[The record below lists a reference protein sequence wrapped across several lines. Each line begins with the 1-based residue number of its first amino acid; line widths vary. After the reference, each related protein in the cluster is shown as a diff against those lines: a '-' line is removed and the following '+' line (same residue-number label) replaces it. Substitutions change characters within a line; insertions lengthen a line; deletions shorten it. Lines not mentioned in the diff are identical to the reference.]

1 VVELAAF
8 GRNPDGVEVLFVQFS
23 REAETL
29 INKKS
34 WEELESRWMAE
45 LEADPRRVEEF
56 LSVALQLRKADER
69 SRADSLLDLLAESL
83 KDAEAWEERLTVLRE
98 IGRLS
103 RRQAN
108 LAAPLEEALRQA
120 LGSRPS
126 FDKVIAAIGFDSKE
140 QNPVDKAEKIQLW
153 LTYDVGEYFF
163 MAGRGP
169 GVVTELNPD
178 LAICRIDFEKQK
190 RVAIPL
196 GAAQKNLIPLPPG
209 HILRDSFER
218 PEELREEVLAS
229 PGEAFARLLQSFGRP
244 MVVGEIKDAML
255 GIVPDAKWSSWW
267 SAARKNPRIVTS
279 GKGVKASYDW
289 SATEDDAETSIRRE
303 FDQAPH
309 RARVD
314 LAKKHSSRSQELA
327 DYFATVLTKEAEKF
341 ADTDPSRAWETLA
354 ALDKLP
360 GRAEA
365 TIDSDELLLAP
376 MASRV
381 ASGIS
386 DRNLREKAIEI
397 IRERHPEWPKV
408 FGEIFFLDDDLRIL
422 SSVHESLTK
431 DAPGIA
437 DRLIDETLRHPRR
450 HPRAFYWFVK
460 TIADREELSERATI
474 NLLNQMLEALGW
486 EEFSAIRARMRELF
500 DRGGLAVRILMRGD
514 NPEGTRKLIE
524 TLERFGSLE
533 EYRRDLLRDA
543 AHMAYPDL
551 RAPQVEPIFATAKA
565 LAAKKEE
572 FERMKTV
579 EIPETLKAIQVAREM
594 GDLRE
599 NFEYKAARQRQEY
612 LSARVAEISAELS
625 RVRVID
631 PAEVDISEV
640 RIGTTVSL
648 RNGEVQRTVAILG
661 PWESDP
667 EHGIYSNLSE
677 AAHALIGR
685 KAGEIVTF
693 MGNDYV
699 VEGIDRWQD

>member
-1 VVELAAF
+1 M
-8 GRNPDGVEVLFVQFS
+8 QFS

-29 INKKS
+29 IESKS

-45 LEADPRRVEEF
+45 LERDPRRLDEF
-56 LSVALQLRKADER
+56 LSVAHQLRKADER
-69 SRADSLLDLLAESL
+69 SRADSLLELLAEAL
-83 KDAEAWEERLTVLRE
+83 KDADAWEERLTVLRE

-103 RRQAN
+103 RRPAS
-108 LAAPLEEALRQA
+108 LAAPLEEAVRKA
-120 LGSRPS
+120 LGTRPS
-126 FDKVIAAIGFDSKE
+126 FDKVMAAVGFDPKE
-140 QNPVDKAEKIQLW
+140 QNPVEKAEKIQLW
-153 LTYDVGEYFF
+153 LTYDEGEYFF

-178 LAICRIDFEKQK
+178 LAICRVDFEKQK
-190 RVAIPL
+190 RVSIPL

-229 PGEAFARLLQSFGRP
+229 PGDAFARLLQSFGRP
-244 MVVGEIKDAML
+244 MVVGEVKDAML
-255 GIVPDAKWSSWW
+255 GIVPDARWTSWW
-267 SAARKNPRIVTS
+267 TSARKNPRIVTS

-303 FDQAPH
+303 FDQAVH

-327 DYFATVLTKEAEKF
+327 DYFARILNEEVARL
-341 ADTDPSRAWETLA
+341 ADTEPSRAWETLA
-354 ALDKLP
+354 ALEKLP
-360 GRAEA
+360 GKAET
-365 TIDSDELLLAP
+365 TIDRDELLLVP
-376 MASRV
+376 MAARV

-408 FGEIFFLDDDLRIL
+408 FGEIFFMDDDLRIL
-422 SSVHESLTK
+422 SGVIEALEK
-431 DAPGIA
+431 DAPEIA

-450 HPRAFYWFVK
+450 HPRAFFWFVK
-460 TIADREELSERATI
+460 TIADRDELSERATI
-474 NLLNQMLEALGW
+474 NLLNQMLEAIGW
-486 EEFSAIRARMRELF
+486 EEFSSIRARMRELF

-543 AHMAYPDL
+543 AHMTYPEL
-551 RAPQVEPIFATAKA
+551 RAPQIEPIFATAKA

-612 LSARVAEISAELS
+612 LSARVAELSGELS

-631 PAEVDISEV
+631 PSEVDVSEV

-677 AAHALIGR
+677 AAHALISR
-685 KAGEIVTF
+685 KAGEVVTF

-699 VEGIDRWQD
+699 IEGIDRWRD